1 MPLKLEEKRDV
12 TDHDQKVDDFLNGA
26 DLHRLFKR
34 KLAKIQPFIFI
45 TKQFVSVKWVKV
57 IHWFCSAHLLLHIT
71 IWPPLKRACLG
82 VLAFPSYKNSHFK
95 KEAKCETFLVKM
107 SFICIWIK
115 SHFHINDFSPSIAL
129 KLNFGATRIWPILRV
144 SMGLIVR
151 SQTAKNLTVSRRK
164 S

>member
-12 TDHDQKVDDFLNGA
+12 TDHDQKLDDFIPGP
-26 DLHRLFKR
+26 DLRRLFKR

-45 TKQFVSVKWVKV
+45 TKQFVSVKRVKV

-71 IWPPLKRACLG
+71 IWPLLKKRED
-82 VLAFPSYKNSHFK
+82 LAFPSYKNSHIK

-107 SFICIWIK
+107 SFICIRIK
-115 SHFHINDFSPSIAL
+115 SHFHINDFSPSLAL
-129 KLNFGATRIWPILRV
+129 KHNFGATRIWPILRV

-151 SQTAKNLTVSRRK
+151 SQTAKI
-164 S
+164 

>member
-12 TDHDQKVDDFLNGA
+12 TDHDQKVDDFITGA
-26 DLHRLFKR
+26 DLRRLFKR

-45 TKQFVSVKWVKV
+45 TKQFFSVKWVKV

-71 IWPPLKRACLG
+71 IWPLLKRACLG

-107 SFICIWIK
+107 SFICIRIK
-115 SHFHINDFSPSIAL
+115 SHFHINDFSH
-129 KLNFGATRIWPILRV
+129 NFGATRIWPILRV

-151 SQTAKNLTVSRRK
+151 SQTAQNLTVSRRK